1 MNLNKA
7 IILGRVTADPA
18 LRNTPGG
25 QSVATMG
32 VATNRLWT
40 DKSGQKQEDVEFH
53 NIVIW
58 GKQAEAASVYLKK
71 GQLVLVEGRLA
82 TRGWDDK
89 DGQKHRAT
97 EIIAERLQF
106 GPSTGNAK
114 PAVAPLGRPQGEK
127 PELAAE
133 ERIPL
138 DGNEEDTGR
147 NLRSAF
153 DDDEEIKPEDIPF

>member
-18 LRNTPGG
+18 LKSTKGG

-40 DKSGQKQEDVEFH
+40 DKSGQKQADVEFH
-53 NIVIW
+53 NVVIW

-82 TRGWDDK
+82 TRGGEDK
-89 DGQKHRAT
+89 DSQKHRAT

-106 GPSTGNAK
+106 GPSTGSEK
-114 PAVAPLGRPQGEK
+114 PVAAPLG
-127 PELAAE
+127 
-133 ERIPL
+133 
-138 DGNEEDTGR
+138 
-147 NLRSAF
+147 
-153 DDDEEIKPEDIPF
+153 

>member
-7 IILGRVTADPA
+7 IILGRVTADPM
-18 LRNTPGG
+18 LKSTKGG
-25 QSVATMG
+25 QSVATMV

-82 TRGWDDK
+82 TRGWEDK
-89 DGQKHRAT
+89 DGQKHKAT

-106 GPSTGNAK
+106 GPSTGSEK
-114 PAVAPLGRPQGEK
+114 PAAAPSFAGPTKKQ
-127 PELAAE
+127 ELATE
-133 ERIPL
+133 ELI
-138 DGNEEDTGR
+138 
-147 NLRSAF
+147 
-153 DDDEEIKPEDIPF
+153 